1 MRHVP
6 FLAAFG
12 CALVLHGQAPA
23 QTAGACRI
31 GRPDPP
37 AAPPPRPAPAPAPAA
52 PAPAPPTDASF
63 SQPGESAVLKEVTVI
78 GRAPGPAL
86 WRVRR
91 GGSEVVILGGLSP
104 LPHQLHWDDVR
115 VRRAL
120 TGARVLLVSPTPRV
134 NPFEG
139 AVLLLRAGAVRLPAA
154 KPLRARLP
162 PGLAAKFDHA
172 VAVARTDPRRYDK
185 WRPAAAGAL
194 LISDFR
200 RAAGLSTAKPGTT
213 LTRLARSLGVPVRAT
228 GRLGLAPAFDDLVG
242 LPEPAQFACL
252 DAAADD
258 VLQEQA
264 HAAAAAHA
272 WADGRLGE
280 MRAQWSTATLDRCL
294 LPDARVQ
301 ALLERGTADATR
313 TVEEALGQ
321 PGSAVALVD
330 LHFLLR
336 SDGLLDRL
344 RADGAQVD
352 TPPA

>member
-1 MRHVP
+1 MRP
-6 FLAAFG
+6 ALILPALGGALA
-12 CALVLHGQAPA
+12 LHGQALA
-23 QTAGACRI
+23 QTAGAWKI

-37 AAPPPRPAPAPAPAA
+37 VVSAPRPAPAPAPAA
-52 PAPAPPTDASF
+52 SPPTPPMVASF
-63 SQPGESAVLKEVTVI
+63 SQPGESAVLQEVTVI

-104 LPHQLHWDDVR
+104 LPHQLHWDDGR

-139 AVLLLRAGAVRLPAA
+139 AMLMLRAGAVRLPGAE
-154 KPLRARLP
+154 PLRARLP
-162 PGLAAKFDHA
+162 PPLAAKFDRA
-172 VAVARTDPRRYDK
+172 VAAARTDPRRYDK

-194 LISDFR
+194 LIADFR

-213 LTRLARSLGVPVRAT
+213 LARLAKALGVPVRPT
-228 GRLGLAPAFDDLVG
+228 GRLGLAPVFDGLVG
-242 LPEPAQFACL
+242 LPEPAQLACL

-264 HAAAAAHA
+264 HAGSAAQA

-280 MRAQWSTATLDRCL
+280 VRAQWSNATLDRCL
-294 LPDARVQ
+294 LPNARVQ

-313 TVEEALGQ
+313 AVEEALGE
-321 PGSAVALVD
+321 PGRAVALVD

-352 TPPA
+352 TPPG